1 MADCIFDIL
10 DRMGGVSRPQKKLVC
25 GLFLT
30 ILLLRGKVNF
40 RNLSRYSDYHEKTY
54 ARHFRRDFAFASFN
68 RAVLDE
74 ASAPTHTRIAAMDSS
89 FVPKSGTET
98 YGLAL
103 FYDSSHDQPAAGLE
117 VSNLAVV
124 DVTANTA
131 YTLSARQTPA
141 PAELRATVQTLAPS
155 WETDAATVS
164 RVDFYVAHWLAD
176 YTQLPDDV
184 QLVAVDGYYAKQKF
198 IHGVRQ
204 TERHVLGKLRHDA
217 ALRHLYTGPQKP
229 RGRKRQYA
237 GPVRLADLSAFTD
250 AGEVEPGVR
259 LYTAIVNSA
268 QLRCTFRLV
277 YILDTRAP
285 HKPRYAL
292 LFCTDTTL
300 DAHTIVAYYRAR
312 FQIEFVFRDAKQFTG
327 LCDCQARAAAPLHFH
342 FNASFTALNL
352 AKLDAQRTFGW
363 TGGQPLSIATQK
375 RVYFNEHFLQQVF
388 LAFNLDADALKNTPT
403 YQQLRTYGA
412 IFV

>member
-1 MADCIFDIL
+1 MMADIIFDIL
-10 DRMGGVSRPQKKLVC
+10 DRMGGVSRPQKKFVC

-30 ILLLRGKVNF
+30 ILLMRGKVNF
-40 RNLSRYSDYHEKTY
+40 RNLSRYSNYHEKTY
-54 ARHFRRDFAFASFN
+54 SRHFRRDFAFAACN
-68 RAVLDE
+68 RAVLDA
-74 ASAPTHTRIAAMDSS
+74 ASPATHIRIAAMDSS

-98 YGLAL
+98 YGVAM
-103 FYDSSHDQPAAGLE
+103 FYDSSHDQPASGLE

-141 PAELRATVQTLAPS
+141 PPELLATVQALAPT
-155 WETDAATVS
+155 WETTATVS

-176 YTQLPDDV
+176 YAQLPPDV
-184 QLVAVDGYYAKQKF
+184 RLLAVDGFYAKEKF
-198 IHGVRQ
+198 IRGVRQ
-204 TERHVLGKLRHDA
+204 TDRHVLGKLRHDA
-217 ALRHLYTGPQKP
+217 ALRHLYTGPQKA
-229 RGRKRQYA
+229 RGRKRRYA
-237 GPVRLADLSAFTD
+237 GPVRLDDLTAFTD
-250 AGEVEPGVR
+250 AGELEPGVR

-277 YILDTRAP
+277 YILDTRDP
-285 HKPRYAL
+285 RKPRYAL

-327 LCDCQARAAAPLHFH
+327 LCDCQARDAASLHFH
-342 FNASFTALNL
+342 FNASFTTLNL

-363 TGGQPLSIATQK
+363 TADLPFSLASQK
-375 RVYFNEHFLQQVF
+375 RVYFNEHLLHRVF
-388 LAFNLDADALKNTPT
+388 LAFNLDAEALENTAT
-403 YQQLRTYGA
+403 YQQLRTYGV
-412 IFV
+412 IFT

>member
-1 MADCIFDIL
+1 
-10 DRMGGVSRPQKKLVC
+10 
-25 GLFLT
+25 
-30 ILLLRGKVNF
+30 LRGKVNF

-54 ARHFRRDFAFASFN
+54 SRHFRRDFAFAAFN
-68 RAVLDE
+68 RAVLDA
-74 ASAPTHTRIAAMDSS
+74 ASAPTHVRIAAMDSS

-98 YGLAL
+98 YGLAV
-103 FYDSSHDQPAAGLE
+103 FYDSSHDQPASGLE

-124 DVTANTA
+124 DVTDNTA

-141 PAELRATVQTLAPS
+141 PAELLTTVQTLAPT
-155 WETDAATVS
+155 WEPAAATVS

-176 YTQLPDDV
+176 HGQLPADV
-184 QLVAVDGYYAKQKF
+184 HHLAVDGFYAKEKF
-198 IHGVRQ
+198 IRGVRQ
-204 TERHVLGKLRHDA
+204 TGCHVLGKLRHDA
-217 ALRHLYTGPQKP
+217 ALRHLYTGPQKA

-237 GPVRLADLSAFTD
+237 GPVRLDDLTAFTD

-268 QLRCTFRLV
+268 QLHCTFRLV
-277 YILDTRAP
+277 YILDTRQP
-285 HKPRYAL
+285 QKPRYAL

-327 LCDCQARAAAPLHFH
+327 LCDCQARAAASLHFH

-363 TGGQPLSIATQK
+363 TAAQPFSLASQT
-375 RVYFNEHFLQQVF
+375 RVYFNEHFLHQVF
-388 LAFNLDADALKNTPT
+388 LAFNLDAEALENTAI
-403 YQQLRTYGA
+403 YQQLRTYGV
-412 IFV
+412 IFT